1 MCCLRLFL
9 SLFFFLIHPATLTVA
24 QYCYNENGNYAS
36 NSTYG
41 GNLKSVLA
49 SMSSNTEID
58 YGFYNFSSGET
69 PDKVNA
75 IALCRGD
82 ISPEECRSCVNA
94 TSHDLLKSCPNQ
106 KEAIM
111 WPDKCMLRYSNRD
124 IFGVME
130 SWPII
135 AYYNT
140 GNVSDVEGFNGVLRP
155 LLKRLRNSAASG
167 NSTRKFALGSD
178 FAPNFQTISALV
190 ECTPDLDQLG
200 CNNCLLAA
208 EGFIRD
214 GKQGGKYVT
223 PSCDLRYEIYGFY
236 DPTAEAP
243 PPSPVPPPSAPP
255 VLSASPPPVLPP
267 PPIHGMG
274 RISFVYFRAIK
285 FFKFLHKFMIKF
297 LRF

>member
-24 QYCYNENGNYAS
+24 QYCYNENGNYTS
-36 NSTYG
+36 NSTYEE
-41 GNLKSVLA
+41 NLKSVLA

-94 TSHDLLKSCPNQ
+94 TSHDLLKACPNQ

-130 SWPII
+130 SQPLI

-140 GNVSDVEGFNGVLRP
+140 GNVSDVEGFNRVLRP
-155 LLKRLRNSAASG
+155 LLERLRNGAASG
-167 NSTRKFALGSD
+167 NSTRKFALGSNL
-178 FAPNFQTISALV
+178 ALNFLTINALV
-190 ECTPDLDQLG
+190 ECTPDLDQTD

-208 EGFIRD
+208 EEFIPQCCN

-223 PSCDLRYEIYGFY
+223 PSCDLRYEIYSFY

-243 PPSPVPPPSAPP
+243 PPSLVPPPPP
-255 VLSASPPPVLPP
+255 VLTVSPPPVLLPP
-267 PPIHGMG
+267 PTQGM
-274 RISFVYFRAIK
+274 VQM
-285 FFKFLHKFMIKF
+285 LHA
-297 LRF
+297 LEVGVSH